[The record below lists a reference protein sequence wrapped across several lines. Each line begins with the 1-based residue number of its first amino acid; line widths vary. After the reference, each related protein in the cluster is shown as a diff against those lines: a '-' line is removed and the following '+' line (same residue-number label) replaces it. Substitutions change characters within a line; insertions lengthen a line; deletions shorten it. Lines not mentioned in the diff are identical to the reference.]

1 LSREV
6 RLIYRSLWVALGV
19 VALGIALAV
28 VVSARISRPLRRLSE
43 ASAAITRFDLARVPV
58 LEANWVRELDV
69 AAHAFNAM
77 RTTLHWFQQYVPRTV
92 VRRLVEEQASVEP
105 EERVVTIMFTDIAGF
120 SKLASDLA
128 PQELAQLLNRH
139 FAMVNACVEAT
150 GGMLDKFIGDGSMSF
165 WDSEA
170 YPDDHA
176 DRACEA
182 ALALS
187 REHSTADSLFS
198 FRVGIHTGKVLIGNI
213 GGTGRVNF
221 TLIGDSVNIAQR
233 IEQYGKNVVS
243 DINETVVLTSED
255 TLAATIKPKNAGEVG
270 RYSAQNNTRS
280 LAVFRLFDTAGQA
293 PT

>member
-1 LSREV
+1 
-6 RLIYRSLWVALGV
+6 
-19 VALGIALAV
+19 
-28 VVSARISRPLRRLSE
+28 
-43 ASAAITRFDLARVPV
+43 
-58 LEANWVRELDV
+58 
-69 AAHAFNAM
+69 
-77 RTTLHWFQQYVPRTV
+77 
-92 VRRLVEEQASVEP
+92 
-105 EERVVTIMFTDIAGF
+105 
-120 SKLASDLA
+120 
-128 PQELAQLLNRH
+128 
-139 FAMVNACVEAT
+139 MVNACVEAT

-187 REHSTADSLFS
+187 REHLSTADSLFS

-280 LAVFRLFDTAGQA
+280 LAVFRLFDTASQA